1 MSFFGACMPNNRN
14 KLIENNELAIELGF
28 VEIPLL

>member
-1 MSFFGACMPNNRN
+1 MRFFGACMPNNRN
-14 KLIENNELAIELGF
+14 KLIENNGLAIELGF